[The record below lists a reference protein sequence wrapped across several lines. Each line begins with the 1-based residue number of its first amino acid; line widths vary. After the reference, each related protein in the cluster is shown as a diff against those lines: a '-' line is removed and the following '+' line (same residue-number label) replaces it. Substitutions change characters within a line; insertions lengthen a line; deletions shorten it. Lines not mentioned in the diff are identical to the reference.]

1 MRVFARFDPLRLVKT
16 SDMESFGRYEF
27 YKRLALGSETA
38 STVGYL
44 LGCGGQA
51 DLRLP
56 QDAIFLITIHGRAAG
71 ADTSG
76 ERNS

>member
-1 MRVFARFDPLRLVKT
+1 
-16 SDMESFGRYEF
+16 MESFGRYEF

-44 LGCGGQA
+44 SDVEVKQI
-51 DLRLP
+51 RLP